1 MDFLLFFVLASLGG
15 AALVAF
21 VIVQFT
27 NRASHKAITSYFKAS
42 EFILEHHRPPPEW
55 TKPVPGRWL
64 RARSLRPFGSGLA
77 GAKMPPALT
86 RKNKLFRRRIDSVYM
101 NGSDLLARLDEL
113 IDFFENCSFFED
125 EFAREQLLLKLR
137 QERED
142 WRSNLQ
148 I

>member
-21 VIVQFT
+21 VIVRAT
-27 NRASHKAITSYFKAS
+27 DRASHSAITSYFKAS

-55 TKPVPGRWL
+55 IMTAPGGWL
-64 RARSLRPFGSGLA
+64 RGRTIRPV
-77 GAKMPPALT
+77 
-86 RKNKLFRRRIDSVYM
+86 NKGDVM
-101 NGSDLLARLDEL
+101 ARLDEL
-113 IDFFENCSFFED
+113 IEFFEDCSFFED

-137 QERED
+137 EERED
-142 WRSNLQ
+142 WRSKLQ

>member
-1 MDFLLFFVLASLGG
+1 MDFLLFFVVASLGG

-21 VIVQFT
+21 VIVRST
-27 NRASHKAITSYFKAS
+27 DRASHKAITSYFKAS

-55 TKPVPGRWL
+55 ITTAPGGWL
-64 RARSLRPFGSGLA
+64 RARSIRPVG
-77 GAKMPPALT
+77 
-86 RKNKLFRRRIDSVYM
+86 KNDVM
-101 NGSDLLARLDEL
+101 ARLDDL
-113 IDFFENCSFFED
+113 IDFFENSTFFED

-142 WRSNLQ
+142 WGNKLQ